1 MYMVIDGIKTISDA
15 SSEIVQAIVH
25 ELKPK
30 NPRAI
35 ARGLKQLEEYVPE
48 VRRMLG
54 IDNVRGVILKYQG
67 LPH

>member
-1 MYMVIDGIKTISDA
+1 MYMVIDGTKTISNA
-15 SSEIVQAIVH
+15 SGKVVQAIVY
-25 ELKPK
+25 EWKPK

-35 ARGLKQLEEYVPE
+35 ARGLKQLEEYIPE

-67 LPH
+67 SPH